1 MMIKRLLS
9 LQRIGLRLLI
19 LNLLIFPLILN
30 SQEKGEGLELP
41 KVVIYGKYFGKMQ
54 FSPKKDFYTY
64 LNTGNLFPLAR
75 IISPEIRFPPHR
87 KLPGDAQRITDYWVL
102 LDAGAGNWWADKVF
116 LDCGLRN
123 PSGLL
128 SVQLK
133 DFRRKGWAEDHSE
146 NSNFLEIKGVLN
158 QENYYISGNIFY
170 DYEKITKGSNSPY
183 DTVTTHGGG
192 IDLLSRFDFDPV
204 TLFLSGEFSMN
215 NFLDR
220 WFGVP
225 IETPETIKE
234 NIYAASMGY
243 NNPLEDLGI
252 YATINV
258 VGARRQG
265 VSSGK
270 DNSLTVTSADLLLK
284 KTFNNLFTISSG
296 VRMFFEEDEFSAAP
310 LFSLNASIP
319 GIRMYPFA
327 TYFRRDR
334 INTMTDMDDRYPF
347 VADPRNY
354 TILREENA
362 SVGFE
367 GILLKISYSFSYSH
381 IEFKNYPH
389 MSNPYQVSFTKAKKD
404 EVKADINADLGNFS
418 FNSTGNHTLHDKI
431 PYEPVAEFELKTRY
445 KVFYPTVLFVGLN
458 GSLGIEKAGENVN
471 LVLLS
476 AGIEREVLNNL
487 VLSFEVEN
495 ILDQRYEI
503 WEEYT
508 EGGIQFFLSFK
519 YKAVK

>member
-9 LQRIGLRLLI
+9 LQRIGLKLLI
-19 LNLLIFPLILN
+19 LNFLIFPLILN
-30 SQEKGEGLELP
+30 PQEKEEELELP

-64 LNTGNLFPLAR
+64 LNTGNLFPISR
-75 IISPEIRFPPHR
+75 VFSPEVRFLPHR
-87 KLPGDAQRITDYWVL
+87 KVPEDVQRITDYWVL
-102 LDAGAGNWWADKVF
+102 LDAGAGNWWADRIF
-116 LDCGLRN
+116 LNCGLRN

-146 NSNFLEIKGVLN
+146 NSDFLEIKGVLN

-170 DYEKITKGSNSPY
+170 DYEKITKGSDSPY

-204 TLFLSGEFSMN
+204 TLFFSGGFFLN

-220 WFGVP
+220 WFGIP

-234 NIYAASMGY
+234 NIYAYSMGY
-243 NNPLEDLGI
+243 NNPLEDFGI

-258 VGARRQG
+258 VSARRHG

-284 KTFNNLFTISSG
+284 KAFNNLFTISSG
-296 VRMFFEEDEFSAAP
+296 VRMFFERDKFGAVP
-310 LFSLNASIP
+310 LITLKTLIP
-319 GIRMYPFA
+319 GMRMYPFV

-334 INTMTDMDDRYPF
+334 INTMTDMDDEYPF
-347 VADPRNY
+347 VADAGDY
-354 TILREENA
+354 TILREENV

-367 GILLKISYSFSYSH
+367 GILPKILYSFCYC
-381 IEFKNYPH
+381 INLQAEGDFWWKVLGRLQKN
-389 MSNPYQVSFTKAKKD
+389 F
-404 EVKADINADLGNFS
+404 
-418 FNSTGNHTLHDKI
+418 
-431 PYEPVAEFELKTRY
+431 
-445 KVFYPTVLFVGLN
+445 LN
-458 GSLGIEKAGENVN
+458 
-471 LVLLS
+471 
-476 AGIEREVLNNL
+476 
-487 VLSFEVEN
+487 
-495 ILDQRYEI
+495 
-503 WEEYT
+503 
-508 EGGIQFFLSFK
+508 
-519 YKAVK
+519 

>member
-9 LQRIGLRLLI
+9 LQRIGLKLLI
-19 LNLLIFPLILN
+19 LNFLIFPLILN
-30 SQEKGEGLELP
+30 SQEKEEGLELP

-64 LNTGNLFPLAR
+64 LNTGNLFPLSR
-75 IISPEIRFPPHR
+75 VFSPEVRFPPHR
-87 KLPGDAQRITDYWVL
+87 KVPGDVQRITDYWVL
-102 LDAGAGNWWADKVF
+102 LDAGAGNWWADRVF

-123 PSGLL
+123 PSGFL

-133 DFRRKGWAEDHSE
+133 DLRRKDWAKDHSE
-146 NSNFLEIKGVLN
+146 NNDFLEIKGVLN

-170 DYEKITKGSNSPY
+170 DYEKITKGSDSPY

-192 IDLLSRFDFDPV
+192 IDLLSRFDFDPA
-204 TLFLSGEFSMN
+204 TLFLSGEFSLN

-220 WFGVP
+220 CFGVP

-234 NIYAASMGY
+234 NIYAYSMGY
-243 NNPLEDLGI
+243 NNPLEDFGV

-258 VGARRQG
+258 VSARRQG
-265 VSSGK
+265 VPSGN

-284 KTFNNLFTISSG
+284 KTFNNYFTISSG
-296 VRMFFEEDEFSAAP
+296 VRMFFEEDKFSTAP
-310 LFSLNASIP
+310 LFSLNTSIP

-334 INTMTDMDDRYPF
+334 INTMTDLDDRYPF

-354 TILREENA
+354 TILDERNV

-367 GILLKISYSFSYSH
+367 GILPKISYSFSYSH

-389 MSNPYQVSFTKAKKD
+389 MYSPIRFTNTSPKKD
-404 EVKADINADLGNFS
+404 IMKMKINTDLSDFS
-418 FNSTGNHTLHDKI
+418 FNSTGTYTLHDKI

-445 KVFYPTVLFVGLN
+445 KGFCPTVLFAGLN
-458 GSLGIEKAGENVN
+458 GSFDIEKADENVN

-487 VLSFEVEN
+487 ALRFEVEN

-503 WEEYT
+503 WEGYT

-519 YKAVK
+519 YKAMK